1 MNEPHPGGPI
11 STADDPRWQQVLA
24 RDSAADSLFWY
35 SVITTGIYCRPSC
48 PSRMANPQNVR
59 IHDSLAAAKA
69 TGCRPCLRC
78 SPDAPTRRQQDS
90 ALVTAACRLL
100 EGSGAS
106 LTLDQLACELRMSA
120 SHLHRTFKAVTGI
133 TPKAYARAWREARLR
148 QKLEQAPSVTEAMFA
163 AGFNS
168 FSGFY
173 QQSTRALGM
182 TPMTYRAGGPREQ
195 LHFAVGDTSLGAILV
210 ASSARGIVC
219 VTLGDDPEQLIR
231 DLQDRFPAASLI
243 GADED
248 YERVVAQ
255 VVGLVEAPA
264 KGLDLPLDVRGTAF
278 QQRVW
283 QALRAIPCGQTMSYA
298 EVARDIG
305 QPTSARAVA
314 RACGANAIALAIPC
328 HRVVR
333 QDGGLSGYRW
343 GIERKRVLLERE
355 TDYASSSGAP
365 EAPSGT

>member
-1 MNEPHPGGPI
+1 
-11 STADDPRWQQVLA
+11 
-24 RDSAADSLFWY
+24 
-35 SVITTGIYCRPSC
+35 
-48 PSRMANPQNVR
+48 
-59 IHDSLAAAKA
+59 
-69 TGCRPCLRC
+69 
-78 SPDAPTRRQQDS
+78 
-90 ALVTAACRLL
+90 
-100 EGSGAS
+100 
-106 LTLDQLACELRMSA
+106 MSA